1 MTGPW
6 FIETLAR
13 NGDVLQRHRV
23 DKLPIRIGRGYDN
36 DYILDDA
43 YAAPRHAL
51 VENDGRGGLLLRDLG
66 TKNGVV
72 HAGKRVSTLPL
83 GGNTVVRLGHTTL
96 RVRAADFPV
105 PAELFD
111 RTMHGWEGVLPGL
124 AGTALIALVAL
135 FTMWLADTQPFRLF
149 RYLQA
154 LAYGLGAGLVWA
166 GLWALGNRLFGRHAR
181 LGRHLFIFG
190 CGVAVLMAFRL
201 VTSAIGYAWSIEVFT
216 RYGSHVA
223 IALVAGMIYFHLTTV
238 KPQPRRRFTMICAGL
253 ALLGSGLV
261 LISNEQRNG
270 RLADEL
276 YMSVLL
282 PPEMRATPDATVD
295 ELMEDVAAMKDKL
308 DRERADEDKE
318 RGGDGDIA
326 AR

>member
-13 NGDVLQRHRV
+13 NGDVLHRHRI
-23 DKLPIRIGRGYDN
+23 DRLPIRIGRGYDN

-51 VENDGRGGLLLRDLG
+51 VEAGEDGALQLRDLG
-66 TKNGVV
+66 TRNGVV
-72 HAGKRVSTLPL
+72 HAGKRSARLAL

-96 RVRAADFPV
+96 RIRAADFPV
-105 PAELFD
+105 PAELLD
-111 RTMHGWEGVLPGL
+111 RTMHGWEGALPGL
-124 AGTALIALVAL
+124 AGALLVAIVAL
-135 FTMWLADTQPFRLF
+135 FTMWLADTQAWRPF
-149 RYLQA
+149 RYLLA
-154 LAYGLGAGLVWA
+154 LAYGLGAGLVWS
-166 GLWALGNRLFGRHAR
+166 GLWAFGNRLFGRHAR

-190 CGVAVLMAFRL
+190 CGITALMLFGLA
-201 VTSAIGYAWSIEVFT
+201 SNAIGYAYSIEGLT

-223 IALVAGMIYFHLTTV
+223 IALVAGMVYFHLTTV
-238 KPQPRRRFTMICAGL
+238 KPEPRRRHALACAAL

-261 LISNEQRNG
+261 LISNDQRNG

-282 PPEMRATPDATVD
+282 PPGMRATPDSSVD
-295 ELMEDVAAMKDKL
+295 EFMADVAAMKEKL
-308 DRERADEDKE
+308 DRERQDE
-318 RGGDGDIA
+318 GDGKTA
-326 AR
+326 GN

>member
-13 NGDVLQRHRV
+13 NGDVLHRHRV
-23 DKLPIRIGRGYDN
+23 DTLPIRIGRDYDN
-36 DYILDDA
+36 DYVLDDA
-43 YAAPRHAL
+43 YTAPRHAQ
-51 VENDGRGGLLLRDLG
+51 VESDGQGGLLLRDLG
-66 TKNGVV
+66 TRNGVV
-72 HAGKRVSTLPL
+72 HAGKRVQVLPL

-105 PAELFD
+105 SAELLD
-111 RTMHGWEGVLPGL
+111 RTMHGWEGALPGL
-124 AGTALIALVAL
+124 AGAALIALVAL

-201 VTSAIGYAWSIEVFT
+201 ASSAVGYAYSIEVFT

-223 IALVAGMIYFHLTTV
+223 IALVAGMVYFHLMTV
-238 KPQPRRRFTMICAGL
+238 KAQPRRRFAAICAAL

-282 PPEMRATPDATVD
+282 PPEMRATPDSTVD
-295 ELMEDVAAMKDKL
+295 AFMEDVAEMKAEL
-308 DRERADEDKE
+308 DRERADEEDRKDE
-318 RGGDGDIA
+318 ADG
-326 AR
+326 

>member
-1 MTGPW
+1 MKGPW

-13 NGDVLQRHRV
+13 NGDVLHRHRV
-23 DKLPIRIGRGYDN
+23 DSLPIRIGRGYDN

-43 YAAPRHAL
+43 YAAPRHAE
-51 VENDGRGGLLLRDLG
+51 VVAGEDGALLLRDLG

-72 HAGKRVSTLPL
+72 HAGRRRQTLAL
-83 GGNTVVRLGHTTL
+83 TDTTVVRLGHTTL
-96 RVRAADFPV
+96 RIRAASFPV
-105 PAELFD
+105 PAELLD
-111 RTMHGWEGVLPGL
+111 RTMHGWEGALPGF
-124 AGTALIALVAL
+124 AGALLVAMVAL
-135 FTMWLADTQPFRLF
+135 FTMWLADTQTFRPF
-149 RYLQA
+149 RYLLA
-154 LAYGLGAGLVWA
+154 LAYGLGAALVWS

-190 CGVAVLMAFRL
+190 CGIAALMLFRL
-201 VTSAIGYAWSIEVFT
+201 ASSAAGYAYSIEVFT

-223 IALVAGMIYFHLTTV
+223 ILLVAGMVYFHVGTV
-238 KPQPRRRFTMICAGL
+238 KPGPRKRHAIVCAAL

-282 PPEMRATPDATVD
+282 PPEMRATPNDSVDAF
-295 ELMEDVAAMKDKL
+295 MADVAAMKEEL
-308 DRERADEDKE
+308 DRERQDQDGV
-318 RGGDGDIA
+318 GGK
-326 AR
+326 

>member
-13 NGDVLQRHRV
+13 NGDVLHRHRV
-23 DKLPIRIGRGYDN
+23 DTLPIRIGRGYDN

-43 YAAPRHAL
+43 YAAPRHAQ
-51 VENDGRGGLLLRDLG
+51 VDSDGNGGLVLRDLG
-66 TKNGVV
+66 TRNGMV
-72 HAGKRVSTLPL
+72 HAGKRIETLPL

-105 PAELFD
+105 PAELLD
-111 RTMHGWEGVLPGL
+111 RTMHGWEGALPGL
-124 AGTALIALVAL
+124 AGAFLIALVAL

-190 CGVAVLMAFRL
+190 CGIAVLMAFRL
-201 VTSAIGYAWSIEVFT
+201 ASSAVGYAYSIEVFT

-223 IALVAGMIYFHLTTV
+223 IALVAGMIYFHLMTV
-238 KPQPRRRFTMICAGL
+238 KPQPRRRFAIICAAL
-253 ALLGSGLV
+253 AMLGSGLV

-282 PPEMRATPDATVD
+282 PPDMRATPDATVD
-295 ELMEDVAAMKDKL
+295 EFMNDVAGMKARL
-308 DRERADEDKE
+308 DRERADEEE
-318 RGGDGDIA
+318 RHENA
-326 AR
+326 PAP

>member
-13 NGDVLQRHRV
+13 NGDVLHRHRV
-23 DKLPIRIGRGYDN
+23 DALPIRIGRGYDN

-51 VENDGRGGLLLRDLG
+51 VEAGPDGDLVLTDLG
-66 TKNGVV
+66 TRNGMV
-72 HAGKRVSTLPL
+72 L
-83 GGNTVVRLGHTTL
+83 GGRRRERLVLDGNTVVRLGHTTL

-105 PAELFD
+105 PQELPD
-111 RTMHGWEGVLPGL
+111 RTMHSWEGALPGL
-124 AGTALIALVAL
+124 AGATLTAVVAL
-135 FTMWLADTQPFRLF
+135 FTMWLADTQAFRPF
-149 RYLQA
+149 RYLLA
-154 LAYGLGAGLVWA
+154 LAYGLGAGLVWS
-166 GLWALGNRLFGRHAR
+166 GLWAFGNRLFGRHAR

-190 CGVAVLMAFRL
+190 CGIAALMLFRL
-201 VTSAIGYAWSIEVFT
+201 VSSAVGYAWSIEVFT

-223 IALVAGMIYFHLTTV
+223 ILLVAGMVYFHLTTV
-238 KPQPRRRFTMICAGL
+238 KPEPRKRFAIMCAAL
-253 ALLGSGLV
+253 AGLGSGLV

-282 PPEMRATPDATVD
+282 PPDMRATPDSSVD
-295 ELMEDVAAMKDKL
+295 EFMEDVAAMKEKL
-308 DRERADEDKE
+308 DRERLEKD
-318 RGGDGDIA
+318 
-326 AR
+326 